1 MAKYGLVIW
10 DFNGTVID
18 DTQISIDSINTVLGR
33 RALPQLSGKV
43 AFQDI
48 FTFPVEEYYRRLG
61 FDFSKEPYSV
71 PADEWV
77 ELYNA
82 KKFQAPLNEGV
93 YETLAAVTEAGVRQI
108 ILSASEKALLYE
120 QLKYLGVS
128 EFFDEILG
136 CGDVYA
142 AGKLELARRWAKGKS
157 AEEIKKTLFIGDTDH
172 DFLCA
177 ENIGCD
183 CVLYSGGF
191 MSRGRLEALG
201 APVIDSISEVCSYI
215 F

>member
-1 MAKYGLVIW
+1 MAKYGLIIW

-18 DTQISIDSINTVLGR
+18 DTQISIESINTVLGR
-33 RALPQLSGKV
+33 RALPQLSGKA

-61 FDFSKEPYSV
+61 FDFSNEPYSV
-71 PADEWV
+71 PAYEWV

-82 KKFQAPLNEGV
+82 EKFRAPLNLGV
-93 YETLAAVTEAGVRQI
+93 YETLAAIKEAGVRQM
-108 ILSASEKALLYE
+108 ILSASEKSLLYE
-120 QLKYLGVS
+120 QLKHLGVS

-142 AGKLELARRWAKGKS
+142 AGKLQLAKKWAEDKC
-157 AEEIKKTLFIGDTDH
+157 AEEMKKTLFVGDTDH

-177 ENIGCD
+177 ESIGCD

-191 MSRGRLEALG
+191 MSRRRLEALG